1 MVIAKDEK
9 DDKERAAHAHDPH
22 KVEVHGKTKD
32 VEPDPELMKIEAYHG
47 KVIGDLDAKKA
58 NLEAQREALGPQIEA
73 VDKEK
78 AAFEKKI
85 LEQKAALAEQRARE
99 FKAEHPDKSHAE
111 EPAPKNR

>member
-9 DDKERAAHAHDPH
+9 DDKAAHDPH
-22 KVEVHGKTKD
+22 TREAHGKQTTKD
-32 VEPDPELMKIEAYHG
+32 VEPDPELAKIEAYHG

-99 FKAEHPDKSHAE
+99 WKAEHPDKPHAE
-111 EPAPKNR
+111 EPAPKTR